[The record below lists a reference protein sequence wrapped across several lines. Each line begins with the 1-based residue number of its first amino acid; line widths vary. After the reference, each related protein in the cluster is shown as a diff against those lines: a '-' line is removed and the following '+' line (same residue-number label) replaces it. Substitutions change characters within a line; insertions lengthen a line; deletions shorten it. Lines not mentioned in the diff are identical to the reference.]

1 MGAAPGPL
9 GRRLR
14 RAWPAGVAM
23 RGDGVLAVVKNLFQY
38 HREHEKYYSEAPRN
52 YGRLGTQPGGLGL
65 SGAAPGGA
73 G

>member
-1 MGAAPGPL
+1 M
-9 GRRLR
+9 
-14 RAWPAGVAM
+14 
-23 RGDGVLAVVKNLFQY
+23 LAVVKNLFQY
-38 HREHEKYYSEAPRN
+38 HREHEKYYSEAPRT